1 AFCNRT
7 GEERY
12 TMYGIVTAPS
22 WQVAAPVFST
32 EVIAQ
37 CRASAF
43 NGISPIESFLDN
55 IDLESFSRTPALRQ
69 SGIVH
74 DLQTEKLGPRQFST
88 SISRTYL
95 RKSRFRTLSAGIDP
109 DPSPRGRP
117 VGQACSPSRSPFG
130 LT

>member
-1 AFCNRT
+1 
-7 GEERY
+7 
-12 TMYGIVTAPS
+12 MYGILTAPS

-37 CRASAF
+37 CRASSAF
-43 NGISPIESFLDN
+43 NGISPIESFLGN

-74 DLQTEKLGPRQFST
+74 DLQTEKLWPRQLST

-95 RKSRFRTLSAGIDP
+95 RKSRFRTLSAGIHP

-117 VGQACSPSRSPFG
+117 VGQAYSPSRWPFG